1 MHIFLTG
8 DIQIGKSTVIQ
19 KTLALLKTDYGGFCT
34 YFGPD
39 REKPDRRLYIRD
51 AALPPVY
58 DEDHVIARFYPAH
71 PPQVF
76 PEVFDGQGATF
87 IRAGRKSRRLILM
100 DECGRLER
108 DALIF
113 QNEVL
118 GALDGR
124 TPVLGVV
131 AKSAGG
137 WADRIRRHP
146 KVRLITVDADN
157 RDRLPALLEDMI
169 SADL

>member
-8 DIQIGKSTVIQ
+8 DIQIGKSTVIR
-19 KTLALLKTDYGGFCT
+19 KTLALLQADFGGFCT

-39 REKPDRRLYIRD
+39 RENPDRRLYIRD

-58 DEDHVIARFYPAH
+58 DEDHMIARFYPAR

-76 PEVFDGQGATF
+76 PEVFDRLGVKF
-87 IRAGRKSRRLILM
+87 IREGQKSKRLILM

-108 DALIF
+108 DALAF

-118 GALDGR
+118 GALDGK

-131 AKSAGG
+131 AKSAGD

-146 KVRLITVDADN
+146 KVRLITVDSDN
-157 RDRLPALLEDMI
+157 RNSLPALLAEMI
-169 SADL
+169 SVFQ